1 MKIPAT
7 VICLLLGL
15 QAGLVGAASAGELYI
30 ICHPGVKL
38 QHSEI
43 RDVFLGDKQFAGS
56 VTLQPADNNAAQTDF
71 LDKVLMMGAGKY
83 ATAWT
88 KKSFRDG
95 LNPPPLKGTDAEA
108 LDFVR
113 RTPGACSYMST
124 APGPGVVLIE
134 TL

>member
-1 MKIPAT
+1 MI
-7 VICLLLGL
+7 VRLLLLFCFGSAAH
-15 QAGLVGAASAGELYI
+15 AGDLFV

-38 QHSEI
+38 LPGDV
-43 RDVFLGDKQFAGS
+43 RDMFLGEKQFAGS
-56 VTLQPADNNAAQTDF
+56 VTLQPADNNAAQPAF
-71 LDKVLMMGAGKY
+71 LEKVLMMGAGRY

-95 LNPPPLKGTDAEA
+95 LNPPPVKGTDAEA

-113 RTPGACSYMST
+113 RTTGACSYMSV
-124 APGPGVVLIE
+124 APGPGVVLIA

>member
-1 MKIPAT
+1 VKAPALI
-7 VICLLLGL
+7 VRLLLL
-15 QAGLVGAASAGELYI
+15 LCLSGAAHAGDLFV

-38 QHSEI
+38 QLGDV
-43 RDVFLGDKQFAGS
+43 RDLFLGEKQFAGP
-56 VTLQPADNNAAQTDF
+56 VTLQPADNNAAQPAF

-95 LNPPPLKGTDAEA
+95 LNPPPVKGTDAEA
-108 LDFVR
+108 LDYVR
-113 RTPGACSYMST
+113 RTVGACSYMST
-124 APGPGVVLIE
+124 APGPGVVLIA

>member
-1 MKIPAT
+1 MKTPLRILG
-7 VICLLLGL
+7 LLLLCCLGSGARAGGL
-15 QAGLVGAASAGELYI
+15 YV

-38 QHSEI
+38 QPGDV
-43 RDVFLGDKQFAGS
+43 RDMFLGEKQFAGS
-56 VTLQPADNNAAQTDF
+56 VTLQPADNNAAQPAF

-95 LNPPPLKGTDAEA
+95 LNPPPVKGTDAEA
-108 LDFVR
+108 LDYVR
-113 RTPGACSYMST
+113 RTSGACSYMSS
-124 APGPGVVLIE
+124 APGPGVVLIA